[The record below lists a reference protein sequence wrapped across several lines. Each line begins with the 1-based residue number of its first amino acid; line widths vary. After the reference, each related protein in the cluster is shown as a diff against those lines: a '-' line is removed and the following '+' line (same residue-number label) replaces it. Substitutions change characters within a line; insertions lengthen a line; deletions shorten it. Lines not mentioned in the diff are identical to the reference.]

1 MKKENTTYKGSE
13 KQENMFGILKIER
26 RTSRTQPRE
35 GRRIRQGHRGRQES
49 HLARP
54 GRPWAD

>member
-1 MKKENTTYKGSE
+1 
-13 KQENMFGILKIER
+13 MFGILKIER

-35 GRRIRQGHRGRQES
+35 GSRIRKGHRGRQES